1 MKIDPFP
8 GTLTKV
14 NNYRYELTDEQVEWL
29 RKWYPVVEGPVL
41 MNMSGIK
48 FSTLHRFARQYHL
61 TKSKEGLK
69 KIIARTA
76 KRIKKICEKNG
87 YYDSIR
93 GKQPSE
99 ACRQAIFT
107 MWQEVRD
114 GKRKHPFHTLSKRR
128 YNNLCSRMRDNRL
141 EMARKEKLRTIYG
154 LERKTNLVLVMC
166 KYTSRQLNHR
176 YNAKLKGY
184 ILHPDHSEEGTERYN
199 IYYNEG
205 TRRSSIFEKNLINDG
220 FKILPL

>member
-14 NNYRYELTDEQVEWL
+14 NNYRYELTDEQIAWL
-29 RKWYPVVEGPVL
+29 RKWYPVVENPVL
-41 MNMSGIK
+41 MDMSGIK
-48 FSTLHRFARQYHL
+48 FSTFHRFAKQYHL
-61 TKSKEGLK
+61 TKSEEGLK

-76 KRIKKICEKNG
+76 KRIKKTCEKNG

-99 ACRQAIFT
+99 ACRQATIRR
-107 MWQEVRD
+107 WQDIKD
-114 GKRKHPFHTLSKRR
+114 GKLKHPFHMLSKRR

-141 EMARKEKLRTIYG
+141 EMVRKEKLRTVYG
-154 LERKTNLVLVMC
+154 LDRKINLVLVMC

-176 YNAKLKGY
+176 YNARKKGY
-184 ILHPDHSEEGTERYN
+184 ILHPDHSEDGTESYN
-199 IYYNEG
+199 IYFNPD
-205 TRRSSIFEKNLINDG
+205 TMRSMKFEKNLINDG